1 MKKSKYQQYF
11 HCFIVCILGP
21 HAFWFNFQQNIVNIP
36 ISAVFR
42 SAALIRRKVLISMW
56 IPKSAVLI
64 RGQRLFE
71 VRCLLEEIRYTYI
84 TYYCI
89 ICTYYYYYY
98 YIYIYILHIYK
109 YLIYIYIFIYIS
121 YCAYIY
127 TCVYI
132 YIYSVMYGDK

>member
-36 ISAVFR
+36 ISAVFG

-98 YIYIYILHIYK
+98 YIYIYIYIYIT
-109 YLIYIYIFIYIS
+109 YLQTSNIYIYIYQLL
-121 YCAYIY
+121 CLYIY
-127 TCVYI
+127 MCVCLYI
-132 YIYSVMYGDK
+132 FGDVR